1 MFILC
6 LYIYIYPPNVGFTC
20 LHPMI
25 AITIDT
31 PKWPGPEF
39 ESRSWKVFWVLKKQ
53 DFGTGSEKRRR
64 WKIQVYV
71 YIMYVYIYI

>member
-1 MFILC
+1 VDQCQWLE
-6 LYIYIYPPNVGFTC
+6 YPPNVGFTC

-64 WKIQVYV
+64 WKIQVCCWV
-71 YIMYVYIYI
+71 AKLG